1 MKLASLNKASPRRKA
16 STRRTKP
23 EGCYIG
29 KEDAFQRSAISLVRA
44 LAHPYGVDPRAIM
57 HVPNGGQRNAIVA
70 AKLKAHGVVAGYPDI
85 MVFHPEAL
93 LALSRREGF
102 GDRKAG
108 LAIELKVWPNKPSD
122 EQLAVHRIL
131 ESSGWRVVVCYG
143 LGDVENAV
151 TEYLR

>member
-1 MKLASLNKASPRRKA
+1 MTLPKPSPN
-16 STRRTKP
+16 RTKP
-23 EGCYIG
+23 AGAYVG
-29 KEDAFQRSAISLVRA
+29 KEDAFQRSAINLVRSIA
-44 LAHPYGVDPRAIM
+44 ATHGVDPRAIM

-70 AKLKAHGVVAGYPDI
+70 AKLKAHGTVRGYPDI

-108 LAIELKVWPNKPSD
+108 LAIELKVWANKPSD

-131 ESSGWRVVVCYG
+131 KSSGWRVVVCYG